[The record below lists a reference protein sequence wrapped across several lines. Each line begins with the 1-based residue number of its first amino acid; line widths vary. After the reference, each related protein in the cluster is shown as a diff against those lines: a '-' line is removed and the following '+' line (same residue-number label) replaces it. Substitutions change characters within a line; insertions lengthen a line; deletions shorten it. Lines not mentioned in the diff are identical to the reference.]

1 MKNPWFML
9 IFETIGYIAYVV
21 GFTGLISY
29 FGEVT
34 PASLMDTVQG
44 KRETI

>member
-1 MKNPWFML
+1 MTNPWFML
-9 IFETIGYIAYVV
+9 LFESIGYIAFVV

-34 PASLMDTVQG
+34 SRHLVDTVQG
-44 KRETI
+44 M